1 MNASTHSSQT
11 PPTSQLHA
19 TFQSLLPRLET
30 HAAIYFRSIRC
41 PDTRADK
48 IAESVA
54 LAWKW
59 LLRLHERGKDVNQF
73 TMVFVF
79 LVARAVKS
87 GRRLTGQERARDVL
101 SSRAQRKHGFAVEPL
116 PSSTRRP
123 FDDFYGTVHGQQAL
137 DAFEERLSDN
147 TMTPPP
153 DAAAFRIDFPDWLRT
168 RTDRDRR
175 IIDDMI
181 CDERTLDL
189 ARKHG
194 ISPARVSQLRREFM
208 EDWERFCGEHASPS
222 SQHP

>member
-1 MNASTHSSQT
+1 MNASTRTSQA

-30 HAAIYFRSIRC
+30 HAAIVFRNVRC
-41 PDTRADK
+41 PDTRAER
-48 IAESVA
+48 IAECVA

-73 TMVFVF
+73 AMVFVF

-87 GRRLTGQERARDVL
+87 GRRLAGQERAKDVL
-101 SSRAQRKHGFAVEPL
+101 SSRAQRKHGFRVEAL
-116 PSSTRRP
+116 PASTRRP
-123 FDDFYGTVHGQQAL
+123 LDDLYGSVRGQQHL
-137 DAFEERLSDN
+137 DAIEERLRDN
-147 TMTPPP
+147 TVTPPP
-153 DAAAFRIDFPDWLRT
+153 DAASFRIDFRDWLRT

-175 IIDDMI
+175 IIDDMM

-194 ISPARVSQLRREFM
+194 ISPGRISQLRRAFM
-208 EDWERFCGEHASPS
+208 EDWERFYGEHFGFS
-222 SQHP
+222 SQHS